1 MIANHKFYAVVWKMK
16 YIPSDYRLV
25 MENGRPIIF
34 DTLDKA
40 LDYAHEKFNNSE
52 HACATTIETILIYKG
67 I

>member
-1 MIANHKFYAVVWKMK
+1 MIANHKFYAVIWKMK

-34 DTLDKA
+34 DHPEK
-40 LDYAHEKFNNSE
+40 AHEYVIQKFDNNDHVVGMVISTLLI
-52 HACATTIETILIYKG
+52 ATG